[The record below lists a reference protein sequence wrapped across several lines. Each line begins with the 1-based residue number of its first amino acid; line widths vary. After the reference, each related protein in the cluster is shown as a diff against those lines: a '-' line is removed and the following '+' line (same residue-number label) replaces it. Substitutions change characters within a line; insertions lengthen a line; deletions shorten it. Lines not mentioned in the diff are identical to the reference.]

1 MVLARGA
8 ALAAVGIGLG
18 GLGAMALTRLMSSM
32 LYQVTATDP
41 AVRVPTCI
49 AIFAAVLAAC
59 YGPARAAAR
68 VDPVQTLG
76 AS

>member
-1 MVLARGA
+1 
-8 ALAAVGIGLG
+8 
-18 GLGAMALTRLMSSM
+18 MALTRLMSSM

-41 AVRVPTCI
+41 AVLVPTCI
-49 AIFAAVLAAC
+49 AVFAAVLAAC